1 MCTTC
6 GCDAGTAVTI
16 QRVDGNMEH
25 HHDHHHDHPH
35 THSHVHEH
43 THAHDH
49 EHVHEHHHDHDHAHP
64 HTHTHDHDHGHHHHE
79 HPHVHDHVHE
89 HAAKGHSI
97 QLEVDVL
104 AFNNKLAERNRGF
117 FEAKQIC
124 AINLVSSPGSGKT
137 TLLEKTLVDLQ
148 QQVACAVIEGDQQTL
163 QDAKRIAATGAP
175 VVQINTGQGCHL
187 DADMIHNALKE
198 LKPKDNSLLFIENV
212 GNLVCPAMFDLGE
225 QVRVV
230 IASVTEGDD
239 KPLKYPDMF
248 HSSQLCIINK
258 TDLLPYVPFSIE
270 AFKANASKVNHH
282 LQFIEISALKNE
294 GLEQWHHWLQH
305 QLSHVATG

>member
-6 GCDAGTAVTI
+6 GCDAGTSVTI
-16 QRVDGNMEH
+16 QKVNADTNNGHQH
-25 HHDHHHDHPH
+25 HHDH
-35 THSHVHEH
+35 SHEH
-43 THAHDH
+43 EHPDH
-49 EHVHEHHHDHDHAHP
+49 EHP
-64 HTHTHDHDHGHHHHE
+64 HTHTHDHDHT
-79 HPHVHDHVHE
+79 HVHDHNHE
-89 HAAKGHSI
+89 HHHAHKGHSI

-104 AFNNKLAERNRGF
+104 SFNNKLAERNRGF

-137 TLLEKTLVDLQ
+137 TLLEKTLTDLQ
-148 QQVACAVIEGDQQTL
+148 HHVHCSVNEGDQQTL

-198 LKPKDNSLLFIENV
+198 LKPKDNSILFIENV

-258 TDLLPYVPFSIE
+258 TDLLPYVPFSVE
-270 AFKANASKVNHH
+270 QFKANASKVNHH
-282 LQFIEISALKNE
+282 LQFIEMSALKNE